1 MRYTV
6 RFTSALLGFLLGSS
20 AYFVSR
26 PMFYRISVRH
36 EQQTLKKHVDALENG
51 AVGTVNLGVAQAAPT
66 EDTEYLISQGE
77 AAVPLLIE
85 ALKRDD
91 NPNTIRYAAYC
102 LRRMRSVRGT
112 EPAAN
117 IYAKLASQVTN
128 NIAEDDAFQEVSI
141 YLKDMHPLPEYS

>member
-51 AVGTVNLGVAQAAPT
+51 PVGTVNLGVAQAAPT
-66 EDTEYLISQGE
+66 EDTEYLLSQGE

-102 LRRMRSVRGT
+102 LRRMRSVRGR
-112 EPAAN
+112 EVAAN
-117 IYAKLASQVTN
+117 IYAKLAAKEVN
-128 NIAEDDAFQEVSI
+128 NMEEVDALRELSI
-141 YLKDMHPLPEYS
+141 YLKDLDHELEH

>member
-1 MRYTV
+1 
-6 RFTSALLGFLLGSS
+6 
-20 AYFVSR
+20 
-26 PMFYRISVRH
+26 MFYRISVRH

-102 LRRMRSVRGT
+102 LWRMRSDRGR
-112 EPAAN
+112 EVAAN
-117 IYAKLASQVTN
+117 IYAKLAAKEVN
-128 NIAEDDAFQEVSI
+128 NMEEVDALRELSI
-141 YLKDMHPLPEYS
+141 YLKDLDHELEH

>member
-1 MRYTV
+1 
-6 RFTSALLGFLLGSS
+6 
-20 AYFVSR
+20 
-26 PMFYRISVRH
+26 MFYRISVRH

-51 AVGTVNLGVAQAAPT
+51 PVGTVNLGVAQAAPT

-102 LRRMRSVRGT
+102 LRRMRSDRGR
-112 EPAAN
+112 EVAAN
-117 IYAKLASQVTN
+117 IYAKLAAKEVN
-128 NIAEDDAFQEVSI
+128 NMEEVDALRELSI
-141 YLKDMHPLPEYS
+141 YLKDLDHELEH

>member
-1 MRYTV
+1 
-6 RFTSALLGFLLGSS
+6 
-20 AYFVSR
+20 
-26 PMFYRISVRH
+26 MFYRISVRH

-102 LRRMRSVRGT
+102 LRRMRSVRGR
-112 EPAAN
+112 EVAAN
-117 IYAKLASQVTN
+117 IYAKLAAKEVN
-128 NIAEDDAFQEVSI
+128 NMEEVDALRELSI
-141 YLKDMHPLPEYS
+141 YLKDLDHELEH